1 MKLLRR
7 QFLHLAAGAV
17 ALPAVPR
24 AAWSQTYPARP
35 VRLVVGFP
43 AGSSPDIVARVMGQW
58 LSERLGQQFF
68 IDNRPGAGSNLATE
82 AVVRAAPDGYTLLEA
97 TSTNVWNMSLYDKLN
112 FDFVRDIAPVASIN
126 LTPGVMEVNPSFPAK
141 TVSEF
146 IVYAK
151 ANPGKINIGTT
162 DTGGSP
168 KLFGELF
175 KMMTGV
181 NLIEVPYRATTGAIT
196 DLIGGRIQVMFNTI
210 IVSMENMKA
219 GRTRPLA
226 VTTAMR
232 LEMLPDISTV
242 AEFVKGYEA
251 VPWLGIGA
259 PKNTPAEIIDKLNN
273 EINAGLAD
281 PRVNARLAG
290 LGAMVLSG
298 SPADF
303 ARFIAKEIEKWD
315 KVIRGANLKVE

>member
-1 MKLLRR
+1 MKLHRR
-7 QFLHLAAGAV
+7 RFLHLAAGSV
-17 ALPAVPR
+17 SLPSAPR

-43 AGSSPDIVARVMGQW
+43 AGSSPDIVARIIGQW

-97 TSTNVWNMSLYDKLN
+97 TSTNVWNMSLYEKLN

-126 LTPGVMEVNPSFPAK
+126 LTSGVMEVNPSFPVN

-146 IVYAK
+146 IVYAR
-151 ANPGKINIGTT
+151 ANPGTINIGTT

-168 KLFGELF
+168 KLFAELF

-181 NLIEVPYRATTGAIT
+181 KLVEVPYRTTTGAIT
-196 DLIGGRIQVMFNTI
+196 DLIGGRLQVMFNTM
-210 IVSMENMKA
+210 IVSIENIRA
-219 GRTRPLA
+219 GRTRPLG

-232 LEMLPDISTV
+232 LEMLPDIPTV
-242 AEFVKGYEA
+242 AESVGGYEA

-259 PKNTPAEIIDKLNN
+259 PRNTPAEIVDKLNK

-290 LGAMVLSG
+290 LGAMVFAG
-298 SPADF
+298 SPVDF
-303 ARFIAKEIEKWD
+303 ARFITKEIEKWD
-315 KVIRGANLKVE
+315 KVIRGANLKAE